1 MDKKRA
7 KKEIGELTK
16 VLEGHNYKYYVLD
29 EPTLSDTE
37 YDRLFRQLEELE
49 ADHPELVIPESPT
62 QRVGA
67 EPSKEFGS
75 VKHTIPLLSLANAMD
90 ENELRDFDVSVKKI
104 LEFEGE
110 VEYAAEPKLDGL
122 AVELVYEN
130 GKFVSGSTRGDGVTG
145 EDITTNLRTVKSIPL
160 RLRAGITKI
169 PSLLEVR
176 GEVFLSIKSFRELNE
191 HQEVKGD
198 KLFANPRNAAA
209 GSLRQLDPKI
219 TTSRPLSILCYG
231 VGATEGFNSGNHWE
245 TLNRLKE
252 LGFPVT
258 VHGKLCNGIEEA
270 IEYFRE
276 MEKVRDKL
284 EFEIDGIVLKVN
296 DLSFQDRLG
305 ARARSP
311 RWAIA
316 GKFKPQQETTLIIS
330 ISVQVGRTGALTPVA
345 ELEPVNVGGV
355 IVKRATLHNQDEI
368 DRKDVREGDRVIIQ
382 RAGDVIPE
390 VVSVIKSKRK
400 RASKPYHIP
409 AECPV
414 CGATVKRLP
423 GEAVHSCQNRS
434 CPAQLKESIK
444 HFASKGAMDIDG
456 LGDKLIEALV
466 DKELIRNVS
475 DLYTLTLEQL
485 SSMERMADKSGQN
498 ILSSLDKSR
507 DTTLGR
513 FLYALGIRH
522 VGEQTGRVLADEFKD
537 FESIKNAEV
546 DSLESIE
553 GVGPIVARSVRNFFC
568 DGKNKYT
575 IKRLFQLGIKFS
587 EIPEKRSDVLKGL
600 TFVITGTFEKR
611 NRQEM
616 KGIIQSA
623 GGKVSSSVSKKT
635 DYLVAGENAGS
646 KLQKANELG
655 VNLISE
661 NKLSLLIRDSIK
673 PDE

>member
-29 EPTLSDTE
+29 EPTLSDAE

-49 ADHPELVIPESPT
+49 AEYPELVIPESPT

-67 EPSKEFGS
+67 EPSKEFGR

-90 ENELRDFDVSVKKI
+90 ENELRDFDVSVKKL

-130 GKFVSGSTRGDGVTG
+130 GRFVSGSTRGDGVMG

-191 HQEVKGD
+191 HQEEKGD
-198 KLFANPRNAAA
+198 KLFSNPRNAAA

-219 TTSRPLSILCYG
+219 TASRPLSILCYG
-231 VGATEGFNSGNHWE
+231 VGATEAFNSGNHWN

-276 MEKVRDKL
+276 MEKRRDKL

-316 GKFKPQQETTLIIS
+316 GKFKPQQETTVIIS

-400 RASKPYHIP
+400 RASKAYHIP
-409 AECPV
+409 TECPV

-522 VGEQTGRVLADEFKD
+522 VGEQTGRVLADEFVD

-553 GVGPIVARSVRNFFC
+553 GVGPIVAKSVWNFFREE
-568 DGKNKYT
+568 KNKNT
-575 IKRLFQLGIKFS
+575 IDRLFKLGIKLSSVS
-587 EIPEKRSDVLKGL
+587 EKTSDVLRGL
-600 TFVITGTFEKR
+600 IFVITGTFEKQ

-616 KGIIQSA
+616 KERIQLA

-646 KLQKANELG
+646 KLKKANELG